1 MFESLFNNFTT
12 LTTFLFFGNMFRTK
26 YLLNS
31 SLNERSRRV
40 VLGLAL
46 GLFGVVLMYFTFP
59 ITDNVFA
66 DFRQLPILIS
76 VYLGGITSGGIATLI
91 ISVYRMFFLHGV
103 SHVSIFG
110 GGLNAIVTL
119 LIAICLLRIPR
130 LSFTRWLTALGLCIL
145 ASDLVYYCTLEGNDR
160 IEALMIFSV
169 VFVLG
174 GVFTYSMLQYLKK
187 SGDSLRVM
195 KEAAHRDF
203 LTGLYN
209 ARAFE
214 VLLQQKI
221 ESFQRYNIPFTLL
234 MVDIDH
240 FKQVNDTYGH
250 AAGDAVLSQFA
261 DLLRDTFRPGDGI
274 ARKGGEEFVVI
285 VEDCNRDKIANIAE
299 RLRTNVEEQ
308 PFLLPQGLIIH
319 LTVSAGSATYP
330 DIGEEQLL
338 DLADQALYKAKES
351 GRNQVWRAER

>member
-12 LTTFLFFGNMFRTK
+12 LTTFLFFGNMIRTK

-31 SLNERSRRV
+31 SLEERSKRI
-40 VLGLAL
+40 VLGVAL

-76 VYLGGITSGGIATLI
+76 VYLGGMTSGGIATLI
-91 ISVYRMFFLHGV
+91 ISVYRMFLLHGV
-103 SHVSIFG
+103 DHVSIFG

-119 LIAICLLRIPR
+119 LFALLLLRIPR
-130 LSFTRWLTALGLCIL
+130 LSFSRWLTALALCII
-145 ASDLVYYCTLEGNDR
+145 ASDLVYYCTLEGSDR
-160 IEALMIFSV
+160 REAIVMFSI
-169 VFVLG
+169 VFVFG
-174 GVFTYSMLQYLKK
+174 GLFTFFMLRYMKQ
-187 SGDSLRVM
+187 SGDSLRTM
-195 KEAAHRDF
+195 REAAYRDF

-214 VLLQQKI
+214 ILLQQKI
-221 ESFQRYNIPFTLL
+221 ESFSRYSIPFTLL
-234 MVDIDH
+234 LVDIDH

-261 DLLRDTFRPGDGI
+261 DLLRDTFRPDDKI
-274 ARKGGEEFVVI
+274 ARKGGEEFVVL
-285 VEDCNRDKIANIAE
+285 VDHCNRDEIAKIAE
-299 RLRTNVEEQ
+299 RLRSNVEEQ

-319 LTVSAGSATYP
+319 LTISAGSATYP

-338 DLADQALYKAKES
+338 DMADQALYKAKES